1 MSNHDIYV
9 HVVAHALNDIINIPK
24 VNTIDLTHSY
34 ENAKEVKL
42 HVCMTDSSR
51 PEGDTAS

>member
-42 HVCMTDSSR
+42 CMTDSSR